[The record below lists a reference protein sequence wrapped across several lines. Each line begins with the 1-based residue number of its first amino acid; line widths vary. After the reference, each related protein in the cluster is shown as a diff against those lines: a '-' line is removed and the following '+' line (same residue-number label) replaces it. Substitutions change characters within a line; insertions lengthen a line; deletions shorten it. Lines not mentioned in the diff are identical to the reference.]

1 METATHLP
9 EGDRLCREVLVLAL
23 GLVGSEHVCTGR
35 ALAPAPLRG
44 VGASMLLLQSRKGS
58 ERVGQIVAEV
68 ARRRSQVGPGS
79 VLLHEGLVVVCGAAA
94 PAPGASPHLRGES
107 VHAVADGL
115 LADLAG
121 HFGERL
127 DDFALTIALDIL
139 QRVDVWLANLV
150 AAEDE
155 DAPAPSAEVAKVLR
169 KAARQSAG
177 AEHVEEEVIHR
188 KLHVDAAMHSIHQ
201 GAHVVDSCSHGPA
214 QWHSES
220 RSPHA
225 RTVLGHAQFAKELTF
240 SGVADA

>member
-1 METATHLP
+1 
-9 EGDRLCREVLVLAL
+9 
-23 GLVGSEHVCTGR
+23 
-35 ALAPAPLRG
+35 
-44 VGASMLLLQSRKGS
+44 MLLLQSRKGS

-79 VLLHEGLVVVCGAAA
+79 VLLHEGLVIVCGAAA
-94 PAPGASPHLRGES
+94 PAPGAAPHLRGES
-107 VHAVADGL
+107 VHAIADGL

-127 DDFALTIALDIL
+127 DGFALTIALDIL
-139 QRVDVWLANLV
+139 QRVDVWLASLV

-155 DAPAPSAEVAKVLR
+155 DAPAPSAEVAKVLG

-177 AEHVEEEVIHR
+177 RHVEEFIHR
-188 KLHVDAAMHSIHQ
+188 KLHVDQ
-201 GAHVVDSCSHGPA
+201 GAHVVDSCSAGPA

-225 RTVLGHAQFAKELTF
+225 RAVLGHAQFA
-240 SGVADA
+240 